1 MSLFIYDK
9 LIDMLHRKVRIGDLI
24 NVVFAY
30 IKRWCKMSMIIT
42 LLLSNLIYY
51 SCGSKDIE
59 TTKTSTLEIA
69 EESKE
74 LVFPPN
80 SSSLTVSVKTNAE
93 ELQISCDQ
101 VWCSAEFIAS
111 SKKIEIDVDEN
122 SSLESRD
129 AKVLVKLAGTQE
141 EIKINQFG
149 IEPKIIILEEK
160 IVTDFKAKTMTLEL
174 FSNVDLAV
182 SCEVDWITEK
192 PKMKS
197 ASIDPVK
204 YSFDFNVEELK
215 TEDVR
220 EGEIIFKQL
229 EGALTDTIVIKQVI
243 VDSDSYSP
251 LDDLSL
257 EKDKK
262 IKVLSGL
269 LSPSN
274 MLQPGH
280 GIELSFDDDITT
292 SYHSPYGGMPDEPTI
307 DLEYILDPEDA
318 SIMNYMVLYPR
329 TSGANGI
336 IKKASVWIS
345 TEENSDYE
353 KVADIDVVTGINDP
367 VVVSLSQPVI
377 NPRKVKISVTDAYT
391 HDVGKYY
398 VSLREIEFYESK
410 TINALATD
418 LEFFTDETFSELA
431 PGITVEDISKI
442 ENPFI
447 QNIAAYLLAG
457 KYNTE
462 YRVQEYEAFRP
473 YQDLAKELKTSTYS
487 RYENPTGMFFEANQ
501 EVVVFVE
508 PGVVN
513 KLSLIVKDFGS
524 SGESNSYV
532 LKDGLNV
539 ITMKGKGNGYIN
551 YFTPDWESSANVK
564 VHIASGKVNGYFD
577 IARHTNEDGRNLLDN
592 ATSEIMDIKGD
603 RVHLAYP
610 VDVLRRNAYS
620 QLYDLT
626 VMYDSI
632 IGSEQTIMGLK
643 KYGRLPKNHMFGR
656 VIWDGF
662 MHADGIGAAFHN
674 NTLDKLANP
683 SHIIDN
689 IWGIAHE
696 FGHVNQVRPGVK
708 WVGTSEVTNNLY
720 SSWIQYLYAPE
731 KTRLEHEAVDGVVGN
746 RYNYF
751 FKYGILEGQ
760 EWGLQSKNYG
770 VKDGKWGGDV
780 FISLIPI
787 WQLHLY
793 YHLAGEGNAWHKP
806 YFYADVFEK
815 VRNTDESSM
824 SHGELQM
831 NFIKNVCDAV
841 EQDLSDYF
849 IKVGML
855 QVIDKFCSDYTPDWK
870 KITQD
875 MIDETILYCSKY
887 PKPATDYLY
896 YISSNTVDA
905 YKYKRAVEGQFNQGI
920 SGTTT
925 KTVSHSEWKNAVV
938 FETYKGNELTHITV
952 HGCGSANT
960 TSTDVPYPSGSTRI
974 EAVAYNGARTLVF
987 GAR

>member
-1 MSLFIYDK
+1 M
-9 LIDMLHRKVRIGDLI
+9 IDMLRWKLGIENFTDVTFL
-24 NVVFAY
+24 NM
-30 IKRWCKMSMIIT
+30 KRLCKMAMIIA
-42 LLLSNLIYY
+42 LSLSGLIYY

-59 TTKTSTLEIA
+59 TTKTSALEIA
-69 EESKE
+69 DESKE

-93 ELQISCDQ
+93 ELLISCDQ
-101 VWCSAEFIAS
+101 AWCSAEFNAS

-129 AKVLVKLAGTQE
+129 AKVVIKLAGIQE
-141 EIKINQFG
+141 EIKVNQFG
-149 IEPKIIILEEK
+149 IEPKIVILK
-160 IVTDFKAKTMTLEL
+160 DKLVTDFKAKTMTLEL
-174 FSNVDLAV
+174 FSNVDLAA
-182 SCEVDWITEK
+182 SCEVDWITEA

-197 ASIDPVK
+197 ATIDPVK
-204 YSFDFNVEELK
+204 YTFDFNVEELK

-229 EGALTDTIVIKQVI
+229 EGTLTDTIVIKQVI
-243 VDSDSYSP
+243 VDAESYSP
-251 LDDLSL
+251 LDNLSL

-262 IKVLSGL
+262 IKVLSGV

-274 MLQPGH
+274 MLQPGR
-280 GIELSFDDDITT
+280 GIELTFDGDMST

-307 DLEYILDPEDA
+307 NLEYNLDPEDA
-318 SIMNYMVLYPR
+318 AIMNYMVLYPR

-336 IKKASVWIS
+336 IKKASVWIA
-345 TEENSDYE
+345 TEEQSDYV
-353 KVADIDVVTGINDP
+353 KVADIDVVNGINDP
-367 VVVSLSQPVI
+367 VVVSLNQPVI

-398 VSLREIEFYESK
+398 VSLMEIEFYESK
-410 TINALATD
+410 TVNALAAD
-418 LEFFTDETFSELA
+418 LEYFTDETFSELA
-431 PGITVEDISKI
+431 PGVTVEDISKI

-457 KYNTE
+457 KYNSE
-462 YRVQEYEAFRP
+462 YRVQQYEAFRP
-473 YQDLAKELKTSTYS
+473 YQDLAKELKTSNYS
-487 RYENPTGMFFEANQ
+487 RYENPTGMFFEADQ

-508 PGVVN
+508 GGVAN
-513 KLSLIVKDFGS
+513 KLSLIVTDFGS
-524 SGESNSYV
+524 TGGSNSYV

-551 YFTPDWESSANVK
+551 YFTPDWESSADVK
-564 VHIASGKVNGYFD
+564 VHFASGKVNGYFD
-577 IARHTNEDGRNLLDN
+577 ITRHTNEDGRTLLDN
-592 ATSEIMDIKGD
+592 ATSEILDIKGE

-610 VDVLRRNAYS
+610 VDALRRNAYG
-620 QLYDLT
+620 QLHDMT

-632 IGSEQTIMGLK
+632 ISSEQTMMGLK
-643 KYGRLPKNHMFGR
+643 KYNRLPKNHMFGR
-656 VIWDGF
+656 VVWSGYMF
-662 MHADGIGAAFHN
+662 ADGTGAAFHN
-674 NTLDKLANP
+674 NTLDRLTNP
-683 SHIIDN
+683 SRIVDN

-708 WVGTSEVTNNLY
+708 WVGTTEVTNNIY

-751 FKYGILEGQ
+751 LKYGILQGQ

-770 VKDGKWGGDV
+770 IKDGKWGGDV
-780 FISLIPI
+780 FVSLIPL

-806 YFYADVFEK
+806 YLYGDIFEK
-815 VRNTDESSM
+815 VRNTDESSL
-824 SHGELQM
+824 SNGELQM
-831 NFIKNVCDAV
+831 NFVKNVCDVV
-841 EQDLSDYF
+841 EQDLSDFF
-849 IKVGML
+849 IKIGML

-870 KITQD
+870 RINQD
-875 MIDETILYCSKY
+875 MIDETIQYCSKY
-887 PKPATDYLY
+887 PKPETDYIY

-905 YKYKRAVEGQFNQGI
+905 YKYKRAVEGRFNNGI
-920 SGTTT
+920 TGGTT
-925 KTVSHSEWKNAVV
+925 KKVSHSEWKNAVV

-952 HGCGSANT
+952 HGCGSAST
-960 TSTDVPYPSGSTRI
+960 TSTDVPYPTGSTRI
-974 EAVAYNGARTLVF
+974 EAVAYNGVRTLVF
-987 GAR
+987 GER